1 MQFKAFEP
9 NIEVYGS
16 SIDAIVEGFA
26 LFPQI
31 GLEKLVEH
39 GIGEMRKGSG
49 GKQEYY
55 INREAW
61 YSQANWLKAFES
73 IASSIGVQVLFK
85 IGKNVPK
92 HAVFPPQVKD
102 IHAALQSLDV
112 AYHMNHRKAG
122 QAMFNADTGRM
133 LEGIGHY
140 KYEKGGKPKE
150 IVMVCENPYPCD
162 LDRGI
167 IQALAN
173 RFEGHAK
180 VAHDTGPC
188 RKKGENSC
196 RYHVTW

>member
-1 MQFKAFEP
+1 
-9 NIEVYGS
+9 
-16 SIDAIVEGFA
+16 

-31 GLEKLVEH
+31 GLEKLVQH
-39 GIGEMRKGSG
+39 GIGEMRQGSG
-49 GKQEYY
+49 GKSEFY

-61 YSQANWLKAFES
+61 YSQAAWLKAFEG

-112 AYHMNHRKAG
+112 AYHMNHRKG
-122 QAMFNADTGRM
+122 GHPMFNYNTGHM
-133 LEGIGHY
+133 MEGIGHY
-140 KYEKGGKPKE
+140 KYEKRDKSKE
-150 IVMVCENPYPCD
+150 ALMVCENPYPCD
-162 LDRGI
+162 FDRGV
-167 IQALAN
+167 IQGLAE
-173 RFEGHAK
+173 RFEAQVK

-196 RYHVTW
+196 RYVVTW